1 MTALLQMR
9 GVDIG
14 YSGIPV
20 ARGLDLRVDSGE
32 VVALLGANGVGKTT
46 TLLTVSGLIP
56 RVRGEMTV
64 LGTNP
69 GAAKRGAQK
78 RTLSLARAGVG
89 HVPEDRALFFG
100 LTAAENVKLGA
111 RRGDRR
117 AVEEALS
124 LFPALDPILGRRAG
138 LLSGGEQRMLAL
150 ARALA
155 GRPRVLLVDELSL
168 GLSPT
173 LVQRLLPELRAIA
186 RDTGIGVLLVEQHV
200 PMALAVADR
209 AYVLQSGS
217 VAIEGPAAEL
227 ARRSDLLRATYLGDV
242 AIAAPTEEPGVSE
255 APDGPHG

>member
-20 ARGLDLRVDSGE
+20 ARGLDIRVDSGE

-46 TLLTVSGLIP
+46 TLLTVSGLLP
-56 RVRGEMTV
+56 RIRGEMTV
-64 LGTNP
+64 LGTTP

-100 LTAAENVKLGA
+100 LTAGENVKLGA

-124 LFPALDPILGRRAG
+124 LFPALEPILGRRAG
-138 LLSGGEQRMLAL
+138 LLSGGEQQMVAL

-155 GRPRVLLVDELSL
+155 GRPRLLLIDEMSL
-168 GLSPT
+168 GLAPIIIEE
-173 LVQRLLPELRAIA
+173 LLPAVRRVADE
-186 RDTGIGVLLVEQHV
+186 TGAGILVVEQHV
-200 PMALAVADR
+200 RAVLSVADR
-209 AYVLQSGS
+209 AYVLRRGEIALEGSG
-217 VAIEGPAAEL
+217 AEL
-227 ARRSDLLRATYLGDV
+227 QEQRALIESSYLGDR
-242 AIAAPTEEPGVSE
+242 G
-255 APDGPHG
+255 G

>member
-20 ARGLDLRVDSGE
+20 ARGLDIRVDSGE

-46 TLLTVSGLIP
+46 TLLTVSGLLP
-56 RVRGEMTV
+56 RIRGEMTV
-64 LGTNP
+64 LGTTP
-69 GAAKRGAQK
+69 DAAKRGAQK

-100 LTAAENVKLGA
+100 LTAGENVKLGA

-124 LFPALDPILGRRAG
+124 LFPALEPILGRRAG
-138 LLSGGEQRMLAL
+138 LLSGGEQQMVAL

-155 GRPRVLLVDELSL
+155 GRPQLLLIDEMSL
-168 GLSPT
+168 GLAPIIIEE
-173 LVQRLLPELRAIA
+173 LLPAVRRVADE
-186 RDTGIGVLLVEQHV
+186 TGAGILVVEQHV
-200 PMALAVADR
+200 RAVLSVADR
-209 AYVLQSGS
+209 AYVLRRGEI
-217 VAIEGPAAEL
+217 ALEGTGAEL
-227 ARRSDLLRATYLGDV
+227 QEQRGLLESSYMGDR
-242 AIAAPTEEPGVSE
+242 G
-255 APDGPHG
+255 G